1 MAALFAGDPVQ
12 RAGAARLAGRRDTPL
27 SIEERA
33 FLYPVLL
40 QGLADDYP
48 TVRWMCR
55 DSLLALQE
63 EAGNQA
69 VPGLTERLE
78 RFDYIVAKEPRD
90 VQLAEMR
97 RVWSELP
104 KEHLPPPPAGVYV
117 GAGYE
122 LVMSEVEPLLA
133 LKSDKMIHI
142 GE

>member
-1 MAALFAGDPVQ
+1 MQG
-12 RAGAARLAGRRDTPL
+12 GAHHFKDRCEVARP
-27 SIEERA
+27 I
-33 FLYPVLL
+33 
-40 QGLADDYP
+40 
-48 TVRWMCR
+48 
-55 DSLLALQE
+55 SLLF
-63 EAGNQA
+63 G
-69 VPGLTERLE
+69 
-78 RFDYIVAKEPRD
+78 RFDYIVAKERRD

-117 GAGYE
+117 DAGYE